1 MASDLRARCGTR
13 KSFEALSLRRTR
25 PRVTIAPC
33 KRHSVRPR
41 LVDSTCWSR
50 CWAPASAHD
59 EASAPV
65 VSRRSRVDGPPLHVS
80 VALLVED
87 PDKPRTDTI
96 ASDLDERLAD
106 RQCGLPLNLS

>member
-1 MASDLRARCGTR
+1 
-13 KSFEALSLRRTR
+13 
-25 PRVTIAPC
+25 
-33 KRHSVRPR
+33 
-41 LVDSTCWSR
+41 
-50 CWAPASAHD
+50 
-59 EASAPV
+59 